1 MRLLAVTAVLLS
13 LGLTGCMSTPPSPP
27 PTFQRISFAQRPPFV
42 LDVAAIEIDDRAA
55 PPRNPPH
62 VGHQFPVPPI
72 QAVRDW
78 ASDRLK
84 AAGRSGVLR
93 VVVLSADAVE
103 ASLPRTGGIRG
114 AFTRDQSERYDV
126 AIALRLEIRDPATG
140 RSASVEGRAT
150 RSGTVA
156 EDVSGNDKLALWYK
170 LTDGTISTLDAEL
183 DRQIRQN
190 FAGFLRGY

>member
-1 MRLLAVTAVLLS
+1 MRLLAAATVLLS
-13 LGLTGCMSTPPSPP
+13 LGLAGCMSPPPSPP

-42 LDVAAIEIDDRAA
+42 LDVAAIEIDDRAS

-62 VGHQFPVPPI
+62 VGHQFPIPPI

-78 ASDRLK
+78 AADRLK

-103 ASLPRTGGIRG
+103 TSLQRTGGIRG
-114 AFTRDQSERYDV
+114 AFTRDQSDRYDV
-126 AIALRLEIRDPATG
+126 TIALRLEIRDPATG
-140 RSASVEGRAT
+140 RSGTVEARAV

-156 EDVSGNDKLALWYK
+156 EDVAGNDKLLLWYK
-170 LTDGTISTLDAEL
+170 LTDGTISSLDAEL
-183 DRQIRQN
+183 DRQIRQA